1 MEQDNNTLFSQLEK
15 PIGITN
21 DHAGY
26 EMKIYLTSILR
37 EKGIKYIDFGSNS
50 TESVDYPDFA
60 HPMALAIEHGEC
72 YPGIS
77 ICGTGNGI
85 NMVMNKHQGI
95 RSALC
100 WNEEIA
106 RLARAHNDANALAL
120 PGRFVSEEEAYRI
133 VVAFLTTPFD
143 GGRHLNRINKIPCG
157 PVEE

>member
-1 MEQDNNTLFSQLEK
+1 MEANSLFSQQEK

-26 EMKIYLTSILR
+26 EMKMFFISIFK
-37 EKGIKYIDFGSNS
+37 EKGIKYIDFGANS
-50 TESVDYPDFA
+50 TDSVDYPDFA
-60 HPMALAIEHGEC
+60 HPMALAVEHGEC

-120 PGRFVSEEEAYRI
+120 PGRFISEDEAYKI
-133 VVAFLTTPFD
+133 LVTFLNTPFD
-143 GGRHLNRINKIPCG
+143 GGRHQNRINKIACG